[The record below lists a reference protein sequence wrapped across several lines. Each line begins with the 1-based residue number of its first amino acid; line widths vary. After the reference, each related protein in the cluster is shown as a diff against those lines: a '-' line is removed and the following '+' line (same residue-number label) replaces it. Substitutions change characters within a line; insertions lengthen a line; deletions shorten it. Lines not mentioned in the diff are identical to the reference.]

1 MKRICVFTGSRK
13 GRNLTYRQAAE
24 KLGTL
29 LAQRNIG
36 VVFGGGHVGLMGVL
50 ADSALAAGG
59 EVIGVIPKGMV
70 DLELAHPELSELQV
84 VETMHDRKA
93 AMEKLS
99 DGFIVLPGGIG
110 TLEEMI
116 EVVSWIYLGIIQKP
130 LGLINQEGYYDP
142 LLALFRHSVVEGFMS
157 EFYDRLFVVGESPE
171 EVLDMMTGFSPPPGP
186 MTGQATNNL

>member
-36 VVFGGGHVGLMGVL
+36 VVFGGGHVGLMGIL

-130 LGLINQEGYYDP
+130 LGLINQGGYYDP

-157 EFYDRLFVVGESPE
+157 EFYDQLFVVGESPE
-171 EVLDMMTGFSPPPGP
+171 EVLDMMIGFSPPPGP
-186 MTGQATNNL
+186 LTGQSTDNL